1 MWRCPRRRERPR
13 PSSDPGW
20 IAPSGTP
27 RSWPAP
33 GVERGLLGPREV
45 DRLWDRHILNSAAV
59 AELLGPD
66 ERIADIGSGAGLPGI
81 PLALA
86 RPDLRLT
93 LIEPLL
99 RRSEFLREVVDDLG
113 LEITIV
119 RGRAEDR
126 SVRQQVGEMDAVVSR
141 AVASLDKLTKW
152 SVPLL
157 RPDGRMV
164 AIKGER
170 AEEEIREHRR
180 VMACAGCG
188 RCKGDE
194 MWRGL
199 LGSTRDRRRGAAR
212 GIGSGGEPVATNG
225 QEERMSPV
233 PEGAPT
239 PGGAPPETTQRPDVS
254 RETWDSAQ
262 HGIVGRQ
269 SRTGYPDR
277 SRGGARGAAAARRR
291 QGGLPRPARQRVF
304 TIANQKGGVGK
315 TTTAV
320 NVAAALALQGL
331 RILVIDLDPQGNAST
346 ALGVEHRE
354 ARRPRTKC

>member
-1 MWRCPRRRERPR
+1 MFHVKHVEVSAAPGVAAAHFGPPRAGAPR
-13 PSSDPGW
+13 YAQILAG
-20 IAPSGTP
+20 A
-27 RSWPAP
+27 

-59 AELLGPD
+59 AELFD
-66 ERIADIGSGAGLPGI
+66 SNDRIADIGSGAGLPGI

-152 SVPLL
+152 SLPLL

-180 VMACAGCG
+180 VMASLGAVDVRVKRCG
-188 RCKGDE
+188 ADYLDPPVTAVVARRE
-194 MWRGL
+194 
-199 LGSTRDRRRGAAR
+199 STD
-212 GIGSGGEPVATNG
+212 PVAN
-225 QEERMSPV
+225 
-233 PEGAPT
+233 
-239 PGGAPPETTQRPDVS
+239 
-254 RETWDSAQ
+254 
-262 HGIVGRQ
+262 
-269 SRTGYPDR
+269 R
-277 SRGGARGAAAARRR
+277 SRGMGRR
-291 QGGLPRPARQRVF
+291 
-304 TIANQKGGVGK
+304 KG
-315 TTTAV
+315 
-320 NVAAALALQGL
+320 
-331 RILVIDLDPQGNAST
+331 
-346 ALGVEHRE
+346 
-354 ARRPRTKC
+354 